1 MSNGWKPEYTL
12 ALIPVGLAVLVS
24 LLVVMFGGSAS
35 AGQWAAIIT
44 FFVSLPFVVGRLID
58 RAK

>member
-1 MSNGWKPEYTL
+1 MEWDSGYTL
-12 ALIPVGLAVLVS
+12 ALVPIGAAIVVS
-24 LLVVMFGGSAS
+24 LLVVAFGGSAN

-44 FFVSLPFVVGRLID
+44 FFITLPFVVGRLID

>member
-1 MSNGWKPEYTL
+1 MDWDPRHTI
-12 ALIPVGLAVLVS
+12 ALIPIGAAILVS
-24 LLVVMFGGSAS
+24 LLVVMFGGSAD

-44 FFVSLPFVVGRLID
+44 FFITLPFVVGRLID